1 MTKIDSFIVC
11 RINLDEINGFLV
23 TGVLSQAGNA
33 SSSSCDHKHAF
44 MLIGAFAKFN
54 T

>member
-23 TGVLSQAGNA
+23 TGVLARLAMHPLPAATTSMPL
-33 SSSSCDHKHAF
+33 C
-44 MLIGAFAKFN
+44 
-54 T
+54 